1 MLPKQESRI
10 EAGYLCSPV
19 LLSAQPVS
27 SYPISGILSPG
38 AAVILGSHGGAPVPY
53 QDLSLYYRF
62 YFPKTEHLTKLG
74 VLDYQSTRFGN
85 VFVDQS

>member
-38 AAVILGSHGGAPVPY
+38 AAVILVSHGGAPVPY
-53 QDLSLYYRF
+53 QAGRA
-62 YFPKTEHLTKLG
+62 LG
-74 VLDYQSTRFGN
+74 VLRFHI
-85 VFVDQS
+85 SP